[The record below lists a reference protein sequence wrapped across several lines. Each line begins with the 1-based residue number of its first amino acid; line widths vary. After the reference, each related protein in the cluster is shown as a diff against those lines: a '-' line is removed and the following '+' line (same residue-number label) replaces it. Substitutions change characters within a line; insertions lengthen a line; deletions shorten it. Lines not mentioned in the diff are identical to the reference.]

1 MYVIEPNA
9 SEAAKCQTDGIT
21 FPGVWAHSDI
31 VNVNGIT
38 TNDVHAML
46 TTYGVEAARGTLMH
60 EVQSVFAAYG
70 IGVDPRH
77 LSLIADFMTHQVGDC
92 AQPTVPVSQTVMD
105 EVSSHSILLSS
116 EADCT
121 KPVHSDTTHTHPSL
135 EVSHTALRFGNA
147 GWLSHGPVLV
157 ILSVQKQRSESDCCI

>member
-1 MYVIEPNA
+1 MRLTPHIHICEHLSHCTHRSTKGIERVYVIEPN
-9 SEAAKCQTDGIT
+9 STEAAKCQTDGIT

-77 LSLIADFMTHQVGDC
+77 LSLIADFMTHQVS
-92 AQPTVPVSQTVMD
+92 T
-105 EVSSHSILLSS
+105 SS
-116 EADCT
+116 
-121 KPVHSDTTHTHPSL
+121 
-135 EVSHTALRFGNA
+135 
-147 GWLSHGPVLV
+147 
-157 ILSVQKQRSESDCCI
+157 